1 MKRRIAELAL
11 WTIALSAM
19 LVAVFASRRMLRG
32 EDAATPIVWPAP
44 QPNASAS
51 PDSIAQ
57 LGTRIVDGDV
67 FRVDRK
73 PAAVPY
79 RMAGDSAPSAPT
91 PPPVPKPV
99 LTLVGIVGGPPWAAL
114 IDGVPAQTGTVLVHP
129 RDSIGGLRVR
139 DVSAVQVTLTGLD
152 TVWHLTTKHD
162 SP

>member
-57 LGTRIVDGDV
+57 LGTRIVHGDV

-73 PAAVPY
+73 PAAVPTGWPAIVHQAH
-79 RMAGDSAPSAPT
+79 RLRRRCPSPC
-91 PPPVPKPV
+91 
-99 LTLVGIVGGPPWAAL
+99 
-114 IDGVPAQTGTVLVHP
+114 
-129 RDSIGGLRVR
+129 
-139 DVSAVQVTLTGLD
+139 
-152 TVWHLTTKHD
+152 
-162 SP
+162 